1 MGGDACKVKTRVVD
15 IQENGIIRN
24 EDGYIIGRLVDEIGF
39 DSEHLQERNLVD
51 MEIEMDES
59 EFLYVAQLAHERD
72 ITFNKMIEIIL
83 TQFIEKEERNG
94 KSDS

>member
-1 MGGDACKVKTRVVD
+1 MSGDACKVKTRVVD

-24 EDGYIIGRLVDEIGF
+24 EDGYIIARLVDGIDF

-51 MEIEMDES
+51 MEIEMDDS
-59 EFLYVAQLAHERD
+59 EFLYVAQLAHSRD
-72 ITFNKMIEIIL
+72 TTFNKMIEIIL
-83 TQFIEKEERNG
+83 TQFMEEEERNG